1 MHYPPYNGAVNF
13 TQRGDPTLG
22 PSTGAA
28 NAIPIGMLLQEA
40 FTASGQIPDAIFCA
54 HAHLYQRLT
63 ITYND
68 SSGNPVQQV
77 PLLIAGT
84 GGHTTLEVMSEAC
97 SGAAGTIQAV
107 PCDIFASGNIPA
119 GLTAPASRSV
129 TLESYY
135 DGTNQSA
142 QPYGF
147 LRMTVTADSVIGVKG
162 ATNGSRQLPWP
173 AAR

>member
-135 DGTNQSA
+135 DVPIRARSRT
-142 QPYGF
+142 
-147 LRMTVTADSVIGVKG
+147 
-162 ATNGSRQLPWP
+162 GSCALP
-173 AAR
+173 